1 MNTNHLKS
9 LSSAVLRLLRPL
21 VRILLRKGVSYGTFA
36 DWAKWVY
43 VDIAMKEF
51 TIKDKK
57 QSTSRISV
65 LTGLSRKEVKR
76 LQEIARPEDGGRDEK
91 YNRAARVIAAW
102 RRERDFLNADG
113 EPSVLSI
120 TGPWATFSEIVR
132 RYSGDVPVRAIL
144 DELLRIG
151 AVEQLDN
158 GKISLLAKAYIP
170 EINEADKLH
179 ILGTDVAHLITT
191 IDHNL
196 KSESTKK
203 SRLQRKVAYDN
214 LPDEILPA
222 FRKLSTK
229 RAQNL
234 LENLDKWLAEHDC
247 DVNPSVQGSGRNIAG
262 LGIYYFEEPYSS
274 EDQNDEK

>member
-1 MNTNHLKS
+1 
-9 LSSAVLRLLRPL
+9 
-21 VRILLRKGVSYGTFA
+21 VSFGTFA
-36 DWAKWVY
+36 DWVKWIY
-43 VDIAMKEF
+43 VDVAMKEF
-51 TIKDKK
+51 TIKGRK
-57 QSTSRISV
+57 QSTSRVSV

-76 LQEIARPEDGGRDEK
+76 LQGITRPDDSGRNEK
-91 YNRAARVIAAW
+91 YNRAARVISAW
-102 RRERDFLNADG
+102 RREREFLDADG
-113 EPSVLSI
+113 NPSTLSI

-179 ILGTDVAHLITT
+179 ILGTDVAYLITT

-196 KSESTKK
+196 QSDSDGK

-214 LPDEILPA
+214 LPDEALET
-222 FRKLSTK
+222 FRKMSTK
-229 RAQNL
+229 RAQIL
-234 LENLDKWLAEHDC
+234 LENLDKWLAKHDR
-247 DVNPSVQGSGRNIAG
+247 DVNPSVQGTGRNIAG
-262 LGIYYFEEPYSS
+262 LGIYYFEEPYPA
-274 EDQNDEK
+274 EDKNDEN